1 MKDYIHQTLR
11 LEKGTNAATLLL
23 KIYPSSVFF
32 SLFPLCLFFFLLRF
46 PRVFSSFGPFA
57 ILFRFPLTV
66 CFLFLVFLLFLR
78 LLSLDCF
85 CLVLFLFCIREFQVV
100 FSAFFACL
108 LNLLVCSYFLL
119 LFLPP
124 SFHFPGLTG
133 PSRAQVCPLFRSLV
147 RSVISSSYSCSFF
160 PFFVA
165 LSCIPFPR
173 LTGRCHS
180 FLALCG
186 LDFGTL
192 GPIICILWCY
202 VLHVVS
208 HVETCLCCLF
218 GFWCLHF
225 DTSVAPFW
233 PFAWSILP
241 PFGGQFALLVA
252 SSVMHFMFLSAQ
264 CWSFGRSILAL

>member
-1 MKDYIHQTLR
+1 MVGITRSKVIQVIPIFCYC
-11 LEKGTNAATLLL
+11 
-23 KIYPSSVFF
+23 SS
-32 SLFPLCLFFFLLRF
+32 
-46 PRVFSSFGPFA
+46 
-57 ILFRFPLTV
+57 
-66 CFLFLVFLLFLR
+66 
-78 LLSLDCF
+78 
-85 CLVLFLFCIREFQVV
+85 
-100 FSAFFACL
+100 
-108 LNLLVCSYFLL
+108 
-119 LFLPP
+119 P
-124 SFHFPGLTG
+124 SFHFPGLTW

-241 PFGGQFALLVA
+241 PFGGHFLLHLV
-252 SSVMHFMFLSAQ
+252 
-264 CWSFGRSILAL
+264 